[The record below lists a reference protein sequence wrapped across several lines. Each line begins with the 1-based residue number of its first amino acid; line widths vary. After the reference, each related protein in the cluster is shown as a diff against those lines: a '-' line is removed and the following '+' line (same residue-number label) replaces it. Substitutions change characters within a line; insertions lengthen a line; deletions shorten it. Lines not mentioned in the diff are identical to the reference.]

1 MLLTKEFIVGGLGGL
16 LSYTAIAIVSDR
28 SPKYMNKKI
37 NKMLKLCKSI
47 IYSRAKQNFIT
58 TVRYKIT
65 RECIRLI
72 AVLVLQV
79 LHQTRGRKHP
89 GCG

>member
-16 LSYTAIAIVSDR
+16 LSYTAIAIVSDI
-28 SPKYMNKKI
+28 SPKYINKKI

-65 RECIRLI
+65 RECIQLI